1 MPGMHD
7 ITAQLA
13 AVEEKLHFLHQ
24 SITACRGAPLTPEA
38 LAGLAHIVSDLV
50 RSVQETRRDVDGIRG
65 REDIHCPGGTGL
77 PDAPAED
84 AADDDDIQEQRRHG
98 AA

>member
-1 MPGMHD
+1 MPAMHD
-7 ITAQLA
+7 ITVQLA

-24 SITACRGAPLTPEA
+24 TITACRGAPLNPEA

-50 RSVQETRRDVDGIRG
+50 RSMQEVRRDVDGIRG
-65 REDIHCPGGTGL
+65 REDSHCPGGRNL
-77 PDAPAED
+77 PDDSAGD